1 MKKDQL
7 LHLLHFKKVQA
18 LAQWKQKAQRRSK
31 NLKRIFISYVIYI

>member
-18 LAQWKQKAQRRSK
+18 LAQWKHNNKDAQKM
-31 NLKRIFISYVIYI
+31 